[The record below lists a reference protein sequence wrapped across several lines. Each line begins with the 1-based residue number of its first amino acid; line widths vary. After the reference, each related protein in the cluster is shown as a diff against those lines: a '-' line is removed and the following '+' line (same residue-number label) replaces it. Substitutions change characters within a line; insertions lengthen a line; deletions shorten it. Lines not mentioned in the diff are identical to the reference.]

1 MKPLVHYN
9 PIVASPSG
17 QCVITIGNF
26 DGVHRGHQRIVA
38 MARRIASQQGLP
50 VVAMTFDPHPVTLL
64 RPREA
69 PPAIIPLAERE
80 RLLRAS
86 GADRVVVVHVTPQ
99 FLQVEAEDFLRQ
111 LAAEHAPVALV
122 EGRAFRFGHNRRG
135 DVAMIDRLGRE
146 LGFTAAP
153 VDSVEVATLDQ
164 LMVPVSSS
172 LVRWLVGHGRMMD
185 AALCLGR
192 PFTVTGTVA
201 RGEQRGRTIGVPT
214 LNINAA
220 ELTGLIVP
228 ADGVYA
234 GKVVIHNDASEQVQP
249 PAIHPAAI
257 SVGVKPTFG
266 RRQRVIEAHLLDVPA
281 GLNVYGR
288 TVTVRFIRWL
298 RDQHAFPGID
308 ALKAQI
314 GRDIAYVRRLQAAGK
329 LAHPSLTLDPTLRQS
344 A

>member
-1 MKPLVHYN
+1 MSSN
-9 PIVASPSG
+9 NG
-17 QCVITIGNF
+17 CGRCVITIGNF

-38 MARRIASQQGLP
+38 TARRVAAGRGLP
-50 VVAMTFDPHPVTLL
+50 VVAMTFDPHPIALL
-64 RPREA
+64 RPTEA
-69 PPAIIPLAERE
+69 PPAIVPLAERE
-80 RLLRAS
+80 RLLRAA
-86 GADRVVVVHVTPQ
+86 GADRVEVIRVTP
-99 FLQVEAEDFLRQ
+99 DFLRIEAEAFLRR
-111 LAAEHAPVALV
+111 LAAEHAPIALV
-122 EGRAFRFGHNRRG
+122 EGRTFRFGHDRLG
-135 DVAMIDRLGRE
+135 DVAMIERMGRE

-153 VDSVEVATLDQ
+153 VDQVEVATLDQ
-164 LMVPVSSS
+164 LMAPVSSS

-192 PFTVTGTVA
+192 PFAVTGTVA

-214 LNINAA
+214 LNINAT
-220 ELTGLIVP
+220 ELAGLIVP

-234 GKVVIHNDASEQVQP
+234 GRVVIHNDVSESVQP

-266 RRQRVIEAHLLDVPA
+266 RRGRVIEAHLLDLPTGVD
-281 GLNVYGR
+281 LYGR
-288 TVTVRFIRWL
+288 TVTVRFIRWT

-314 GRDIAYVRRLQAAGK
+314 ARDVAEVRRLHAAGK
-329 LAHPSLTLDPTLRQS
+329 LAHPSLANHPTLRQS